1 MTTPIADGVRGE
13 TAAWGAKQVGSE
25 RARLAARRL
34 PISRRNSLIR
44 QIVSVAV
51 ELWKMPGQP
60 TWSLVLTLVAAS
72 SKRLV
77 QVNTLVL

>member
-1 MTTPIADGVRGE
+1 MADGVRGE
-13 TAAWGAKQVGSE
+13 RPRGVPSRSALE
-25 RARLAARRL
+25 RSSLAARRL
-34 PISRRNSLIR
+34 AIFRRNSLIR